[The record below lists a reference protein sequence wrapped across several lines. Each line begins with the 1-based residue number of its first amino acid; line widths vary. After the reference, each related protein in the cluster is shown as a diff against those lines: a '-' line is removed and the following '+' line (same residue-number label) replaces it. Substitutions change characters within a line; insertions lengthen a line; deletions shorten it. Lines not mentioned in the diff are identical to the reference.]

1 MKTNRLCHGC
11 AAACVPVITALFL
24 GLFATAGSEP
34 VDGRQ
39 PGHGISQANPAV
51 QRVRQIYTSQIG
63 IREKQPNSGP
73 AVEEYLRYV
82 GLPKGNPWCAAFV
95 CWVLGK
101 AGVENPGTGWS
112 PGLFPVNKVIWERKK
127 EWTMDSG
134 QWTMRK
140 DLKDERGKVKEGS
153 QLNVEN
159 GKLKAGGGVGSIA
172 VPLTGDV
179 FGIYFQEKKR
189 IAHVGFVDQ
198 WDGTWVV
205 TVEGNT
211 NMSGSREGDG
221 VYRKRRLVGS
231 IYKVARYGE

>member
-1 MKTNRLCHGC
+1 MKTIKQTYPGRGSCLL
-11 AAACVPVITALFL
+11 AALMCLILILIEGNSQWLRAQALITPRIRS
-24 GLFATAGSEP
+24 SESAYR
-34 VDGRQ
+34 DK
-39 PGHGISQANPAV
+39 
-51 QRVRQIYTSQIG
+51 VRQIYTSQIG

-82 GLPKGNPWCAAFV
+82 GLAKGNPWCAAFV

-127 EWTMDSG
+127 EWTIDSG

-140 DLKDERGKVKEGS
+140 ELKVESGKLRVESGKVIQRPG
-153 QLNVEN
+153 
-159 GKLKAGGGVGSIA
+159 A
-172 VPLTGDV
+172 GDV
-179 FGIYFQEKKR
+179 FGLYFQEKKR

-198 WDGTWVV
+198 WDEAWLV

-211 NMSGSREGDG
+211 NDSGSREGDG
-221 VYRKRRLVGS
+221 VYRKRRLVRS
-231 IYKVARYGE
+231 IYKVARYIN